1 MQGTKRDTDA
11 KNRSKSCGFDPWA
24 GKIPWRRAW
33 QPLTSLKICNISYI
47 YEVGEG
53 EGGMI

>member
-1 MQGTKRDTDA
+1 MQGTKRDTDT
-11 KNRSKSCGFDPWA
+11 KNRSKNCGFDPWA